1 MSLRKDSVCSSMS
14 TSRAPSATSYVS
26 STTYSH
32 NLENGEADETIKVD
46 QINKHVTIKRTTP
59 K

>member
-26 STTYSH
+26 TTPSH
-32 NLENGEADETIKVD
+32 NLENGEVDDMHKVY
-46 QINKHVTIKRTTP
+46 
-59 K
+59 